1 MTMNTGGDIFAGAR
15 TDRKLMIIC
24 SPRWAAWLLS
34 SSRYLAHQ
42 QHTPPVHRAR
52 QAHLPH
58 CFVDRHYRLKHF
70 IFNVDKLSASS
81 AISSLSATT
90 AATRSPRDAFS
101 CRTYGGQAVTVPVR
115 SPPRGIVDIRAI
127 QMSNNVNDAGKA
139 SALLTSR

>member
-1 MTMNTGGDIFAGAR
+1 MTMNTGGDIFARAR
-15 TDRKLMIIC
+15 PIGKLMIIC

-34 SSRYLAHQ
+34 SPEYLAHQ

-52 QAHLPH
+52 QALFRH

-70 IFNVDKLSASS
+70 IFNVMSFNASS

-90 AATRSPRDAFS
+90 AATRRRRDAFS
-101 CRTYGGQAVTVPVR
+101 CRTYGGQAVTVPGALTT
-115 SPPRGIVDIRAI
+115 RGIVDIRAI
-127 QMSNNVNDAGKA
+127 QVSNNVTTPGKA